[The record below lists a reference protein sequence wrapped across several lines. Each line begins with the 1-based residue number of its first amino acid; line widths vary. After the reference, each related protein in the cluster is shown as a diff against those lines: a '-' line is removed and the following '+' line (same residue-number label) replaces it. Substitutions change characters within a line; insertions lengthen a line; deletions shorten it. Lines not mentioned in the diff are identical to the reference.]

1 MFDSSSDVPSLHT
14 EAKWKG
20 FAVAQTHPSSIR
32 ENGRVQISD
41 VKNVLPNSKKKM
53 YAKSGP
59 FQKRLALFRSIYLL
73 FSSKRLVFCTF
84 SNKNLSSIEAFFS
97 SYVSV

>member
-32 ENGRVQISD
+32 ENGRVQISEE
-41 VKNVLPNSKKKM
+41 V
-53 YAKSGP
+53 
-59 FQKRLALFRSIYLL
+59 SIFY
-73 FSSKRLVFCTF
+73 
-84 SNKNLSSIEAFFS
+84 
-97 SYVSV
+97 SVQND

>member
-41 VKNVLPNSKKKM
+41 VKKLLPNSKKKKNVRKKW
-53 YAKSGP
+53 AIPKEIS
-59 FQKRLALFRSIYLL
+59 LA
-73 FSSKRLVFCTF
+73 
-84 SNKNLSSIEAFFS
+84 
-97 SYVSV
+97 